1 LRELTRT
8 PDSGAEFGGGFH
20 AALPASLAMRQG
32 RAVAH
37 VKRCFPPRVVMT
49 RLRPF
54 HPNKPGARVFWEW
67 FLFHLLIVVA
77 GIGITGHLLQP
88 LPAHAASLAP
98 SSGVV
103 IFVSKNIRPYVAAA
117 DGMQETFAGRYK
129 ADVRKVFLDRL
140 TERAA
145 ADQAARIAADER
157 VHLVA
162 AIGPEAA
169 AFVWNAFSG
178 DFPARIYAIILNPE
192 TIIGNAGAAHGIS
205 LNIPPAVQLEMIQAG
220 LPSVRR
226 LGIIYDP
233 EINQEFFDPAAEAA
247 RQKDIDLIPI
257 TVSSPA
263 EIPDILGRTWEQIDG
278 IWLIPDRTVISES
291 IAQYIIKQAVLN
303 KTPVIGYNQFFY
315 DSGAALAFV
324 FDYRDLGRQAAH
336 LAAGLAS
343 GEMPDSRRV
352 PVFQVWLNSGVLKTL
367 DINIPD
373 DISPPV
379 RIGP

>member
-1 LRELTRT
+1 
-8 PDSGAEFGGGFH
+8 
-20 AALPASLAMRQG
+20 MRQG
-32 RAVAH
+32 AAVVH
-37 VKRCFPPRVVMT
+37 VKRCSPPRVVMT
-49 RLRPF
+49 HHRPF
-54 HPNKPGARVFWEW
+54 HPNKPGARVLWEW
-67 FLFHLLIVVA
+67 LLFHLLIVAA
-77 GIGITGHLLQP
+77 GIGVTGHLLPP

-117 DGMQETFAGRYK
+117 DGMHEFFADRHE
-129 ADVRKVFLDRL
+129 ALVRKVFLDRL
-140 TERAA
+140 TEKAA
-145 ADQAARIAADER
+145 ADQAARIAEDER

-169 AFVWNAFSG
+169 AFMWNAFSG

-192 TIIGNAGAAHGIS
+192 TVIGNAGAAHGIS

-233 EINQEFFDPAAEAA
+233 AINQEFFDPAAEAA
-247 RQKDIDLIPI
+247 RRKGIDLIPI

-324 FDYRDLGRQAAH
+324 FDYRDLGRQAAE
-336 LAAGLAS
+336 LAAGLVS
-343 GEMPDSRRV
+343 GEMPDNRRV

-367 DINIPD
+367 GINIPD